1 MKKFNRLQLRRFK
14 KETLLKKK
22 EEHRRFKKKIL
33 KKAIFNIAEA
43 SIGLELNT
51 DESNYPQAEISYL
64 DTYETNLYNSR
75 AV

>member
-1 MKKFNRLQLRRFK
+1 MKKFNRLELRRFK

-22 EEHRRFKKKIL
+22 EEHRRFRKIL

-51 DESNYPQAEISYL
+51 DESNYPPAEISYL
-64 DTYETNLYNSR
+64 DTYETNLHNS
-75 AV
+75 